1 MLEKVFA
8 EVYEKF
14 KLNFYKN
21 IFSGFDEKKY
31 GLSATETFC
40 MEVINALYRPTIN
53 DLVEFL
59 ELSQPNITYKIMRL
73 EKKGYV
79 KKIRSDTDKRE
90 FFLEVTDKFRS
101 YYDMRKEY
109 ISTVLNRLAEKIS
122 REELANFEK
131 ILRLMTNELMP
142 EVTGFIKRKEI
153 KEIKKVDRLKLKTP
167 FHS

>member
-1 MLEKVFA
+1 MCVDM
-8 EVYEKF
+8 
-14 KLNFYKN
+14 NFYKN

-73 EKKGYV
+73 KKKGYV

-101 YYDMRKEY
+101 YYDMRREY
-109 ISTVLNRLAEKIS
+109 ISTVLNRCRTMTWFAH
-122 REELANFEK
+122 RGRNRRAA
-131 ILRLMTNELMP
+131 ILQGGHCL
-142 EVTGFIKRKEI
+142 
-153 KEIKKVDRLKLKTP
+153 KVSAPTCGARQP
-167 FHS
+167 CSAAGGA